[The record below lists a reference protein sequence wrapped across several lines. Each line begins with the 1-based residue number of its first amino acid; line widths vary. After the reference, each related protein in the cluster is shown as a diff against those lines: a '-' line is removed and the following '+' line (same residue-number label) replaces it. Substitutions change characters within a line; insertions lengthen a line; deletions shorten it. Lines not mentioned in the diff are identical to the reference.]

1 MTTSQST
8 LDLRP
13 NERVGDVLARIR
25 REASSEAEKGR
36 WFEHLFMA
44 TVRDNAEFDVAEIW
58 PWRDWPA
65 RERLT
70 GLDGRDHGIDLVAV
84 QSDGVV
90 VAIQCKCYAED
101 SVIGKPQIDS
111 FLNESARP
119 AFGLRWIVSTCAWN
133 SAAERA
139 IDRRE
144 PRVVRIDFLDF
155 LDHAILEFQKPSALR
170 HPKPLQQQAIDAA
183 YDGLATQ
190 GNDRGKLVMA
200 CGTGKTFTALRLSE
214 RLVPDD
220 GRVLFAAPTIALVSQ
235 ARREWLTHRARPM
248 SALVVCSDSTAG
260 GRGERYE
267 FGADSLVCDV
277 VSEPAEI
284 ARRLRAQENGASGVK
299 AVFCTYHSLR
309 RVCEAQ
315 ALHRA
320 PPFDFAIA
328 DEAHRTTGIVRDHIA
343 GQGPNGERVDF
354 QAFHDDARLR
364 AAKRLYMT
372 ATQRIY
378 SERSVRATQRAA
390 EKRGLA
396 YDVVDMADVHVY
408 GPLLHH
414 VKFSEAVAAGELS
427 DYRVIVLGIREGQLT
442 PGIRAALRGS
452 NVPKRASD
460 TDLCRLLGTMLA
472 LNGAME
478 GGERPGSLP
487 RSIAFAS
494 TIQRSKWFA
503 DTINRNVALKG
514 RVTRVLAG
522 RGKRADLESRH
533 LDGKSTALQRNSER
547 RWLNDA
553 PNRNQARMICNVK
566 VFSEGVDV
574 PALDAVAFLDP
585 KQSQIDIVQA
595 VGRVMRKASGKRFG
609 YIVVPVFVPDGE
621 GDIATL
627 LEQRGDDYRHI
638 GSVLRALQSHDE
650 RLAETPAQFVDILI
664 DDGRSGGTEKAETGS
679 TAKREPPGEVREP
692 TGYVPPAIDDIFT
705 FQAVEPGIFAKLVAS
720 SGLGRPGQVTADD
733 IVRSVRLAAKRIEED
748 AALLDSLRQAL
759 DLAGVKDREVST
771 TAALLLC
778 NACLLHRRLQKE
790 SSALDGLPDL
800 TAIGRSETPA
810 ESLAEAWDEI
820 LGKDYAPVF
829 RPALALIENSPSFE
843 SLKAPA
849 QILAECAVNVS
860 DTVAELGYDH
870 AGPLY
875 HKILGSAESDGAFYT
890 NNISALM
897 LAGLAL
903 DPDLVDWGDWQQAT
917 SLRILDPACGTG
929 TLLMAALKTIKDRM
943 AAAKPM
949 TPAQLRAAHKALVE
963 RSIRG
968 LDINYQ
974 ATQLAASNL
983 TLGAPTVDYEAM
995 HIHTMRHGPQPD
1007 GSVALGSL
1015 ELLPEAVGEGE
1026 QLDLVGHVKQAAVS
1040 TRGVAVAN
1048 VPDIRNVDV
1057 LLMNPP
1063 FTNNEKH
1070 GRKFTAEAKKLIQQ
1084 RKLDIKGQIS
1094 EASPEGSA
1102 LIDSNSVSTFFT
1114 PLADALLCRDTGVL
1128 AKILPTTACTSTSG
1142 IDERKF
1148 LAERFHIDLVVTS
1161 HDPKCPNFSFG
1172 TSIHESLLICR
1183 RLQPNERRQPTT
1195 FVALRQMPRTAG
1207 EVADWLATFDA
1218 GKLHPLHRNCDW
1230 SPTLITEGDWTPCQ
1244 YWDGRLAALARNVD
1258 ALEAM
1263 TPLGNL
1269 ALVEPGSRRLRD
1281 AFQNP
1286 LGKPM
1291 SGAKYPVVWT
1301 HQTNERRAMRSFSD
1315 YNTEPKPAKHE
1326 YATEVLW
1333 PKASRLL
1340 VACKINPQA
1349 IAVTAIHLPS
1359 AALGQPFVPVTPLP
1373 QVEAPAETLAA
1384 WAAYLNSTPA
1394 VLSFLNRRQK
1404 KLTYSDYSLDQ
1415 LRSMPV
1421 PDPAKCDLAPLAT
1434 AFRELGDAELLP
1446 WPRMNECPVRAHLDA
1461 AAGECLGLRPETI
1474 ADWRERIVREPTVSN
1489 RPADPFE
1496 EPEDFLSFLMSGPSL
1511 EGLDLERDRSPP
1523 REIKLPLNVKVP
1535 PDAEL

>member
-1 MTTSQST
+1 MR
-8 LDLRP
+8 LD
-13 NERVGDVLARIR
+13 ERVGDALARIR
-25 REASSEAEKGR
+25 RDASSEAEKGR

-44 TVRDNAEFDVAEIW
+44 TVRDNAEFDVAGIW
-58 PWRDWPA
+58 PWREWPD

-84 QSDGVV
+84 QADGTR
-90 VAIQCKCYAED
+90 VAVQCKCYAENA
-101 SVIGKPQIDS
+101 VVAKPHLDS
-111 FLNESARP
+111 FLSESARP

-139 IDRRE
+139 IAGRE
-144 PRVVRIDFLDF
+144 PRVARIDFLDF
-155 LDHAILEFQKPSALR
+155 QGHTIRAFQRPAKQR
-170 HPKPLQQQAIDAA
+170 QPKPLQQRAIDAA
-183 YDGLATQ
+183 CDGLVAQ

-200 CGTGKTFTALRLSE
+200 CGTGKTFTALRLAE
-214 RLVPDD
+214 RIVPDD
-220 GRVLFAAPTIALVSQ
+220 GRVLFAVPTIALVSQ
-235 ARREWLTHRARPM
+235 ARREWLTHRARAM
-248 SALVVCSDSTAG
+248 SALVVCSDATAG
-260 GRGERYE
+260 GKGERHE
-267 FGADSLVCDV
+267 IGADALVCDV
-277 VSEPAEI
+277 HSDPAEI
-284 ARRLRAQENGASGVK
+284 ARRLRERSGGVK
-299 AVFCTYHSLR
+299 AIFCTYHSLR

-315 ALHRA
+315 ALHDA
-320 PPFDFAIA
+320 PRFDLAIA
-328 DEAHRTTGIVRDHIA
+328 DEAHRTTGVVRDDVV
-343 GQGPNGERVDF
+343 GKVDF
-354 QAFHDDARLR
+354 QAFHDGARLR
-364 AAKRLYMT
+364 ADKRLYMT

-378 SERSVRATQRAA
+378 SERSVQATRRAA
-390 EKRGLA
+390 ERKGLA
-396 YDVVDMADVHVY
+396 YDIVDMADVDVY

-414 VKFSEAVAAGELS
+414 VKFSEAVAAGELA
-427 DYRVIVLGIREGQLT
+427 DYRVIVLGIRESSLT
-442 PGIRAALRGS
+442 PGIRAALAGR
-452 NVPKRASD
+452 NVPSKASD

-472 LNGAME
+472 LNGAVE
-478 GGERPGSLP
+478 GPGRPGSLP

-494 TIQRSKWFA
+494 TIARSKWFTA
-503 DTINRNVALKG
+503 TINDNRALKQ
-514 RVTRVLAG
+514 RITRTLAG

-533 LDGKSTALQRNSER
+533 LDGNSTALRRNHER

-595 VGRVMRKASGKRFG
+595 VGRVMRKAPGKRLG

-621 GDIATL
+621 GDVATL
-627 LEQRGDDYRHI
+627 LEQRGDDYRHV
-638 GSVLRALQSHDE
+638 GAVLRALQSHDE
-650 RLAETPAQFVDILI
+650 RLAESPARFVDVLI
-664 DDGRSGGTEKAETGS
+664 ESGDANNGDRAPDRKAE
-679 TAKREPPGEVREP
+679 EVRDRDD
-692 TGYVPPAIDDIFT
+692 PPPIEDLFT

-733 IVRSVRLAAKRIEED
+733 IVRSVRLAARRIEED

-790 SSALDGLPDL
+790 SSALEGLPDL
-800 TAIGRSETPA
+800 TAIGRSQTPA
-810 ESLAEAWDEI
+810 EALAEAWDEI

-849 QILAECAVNVS
+849 RILAECAVNVS

-903 DPDLVDWGDWQQAT
+903 SPDLVDWGDWKQAT

-929 TLLMAALKTIKDRM
+929 TLLMAALKTIKERM

-949 TPAQLRAAHKALVE
+949 TPAQVRAAHKALVE
-963 RSIRG
+963 HSIRG

-1015 ELLPEAVGEGE
+1015 ELLPEAVGGGR
-1026 QLDLVGHVKQAAVS
+1026 QLDLLGHVKQAAVS
-1040 TRGVAVAN
+1040 TRGVAVAI

-1070 GRKFTAEAKKLIQQ
+1070 GRKFSAQAKRLIQR

-1094 EASPEGSA
+1094 EANPEGSA
-1102 LIDSNSVSTFFT
+1102 LIDSNSVRTFFT
-1114 PLADALLCRDTGVL
+1114 PLVDALLRKDAGVL
-1128 AKILPTTACTSTSG
+1128 GTILPTTACTSTSG
-1142 IDERKF
+1142 VNERRF
-1148 LAERFHIDLVVTS
+1148 LAGRFHIDLVVTS

-1172 TSIHESLLICR
+1172 TSIHESLLVCR
-1183 RLQPNERRQPTT
+1183 RRTGNERRQPTT
-1195 FVALRQMPRTAG
+1195 FVALRQMPRSAD
-1207 EVADWLATFDA
+1207 EVADWLAAFDD
-1218 GKLHPLHRNCDW
+1218 GKLHPVHRQCDW
-1230 SPTLITEGDWTPCQ
+1230 PSALVAEGDWTPCQ

-1258 ALEAM
+1258 ALETM
-1263 TPLGNL
+1263 TPLGSV
-1269 ALVEPGSRRLRD
+1269 ALVEPGGRRLRD
-1281 AFQNP
+1281 AFENP
-1286 LGKPM
+1286 LDQSM
-1291 SGAKYPVVWT
+1291 RHASYPVVWT
-1301 HQTNERRAMRSFSD
+1301 HETNERRTMRSFSD
-1315 YNTEPKPAKHE
+1315 YNTEPKPAKRD
-1326 YATEVLW
+1326 YATDVLW

-1340 VACKINPQA
+1340 VACKIRA
-1349 IAVTAIHLPS
+1349 SRIRVAAIHTPVPV
-1359 AALGQPFVPVTPLP
+1359 LGQPFIPVTPLP
-1373 QVEAPAETLAA
+1373 SVEHPAETLAA

-1404 KLTYSDYSLDQ
+1404 ALDYSDYSLDQ

-1421 PDPAKCDLAPLAT
+1421 PNPAKCDLAPLAT
-1434 AFRELGDAELLP
+1434 AFRELGDADLLP
-1446 WPRMNECPVRAHLDA
+1446 WPRMNECSARARLDA
-1461 AAGECLGLRPETI
+1461 AAGECLGLRPETV

-1496 EPEDFLSFLMSGPSL
+1496 EPRDFASFLASGPSL
-1511 EGLDLERDRSPP
+1511 EGLALERDRSPP
-1523 REIKLPLNVKVP
+1523 RDIELPLNVKVSS
-1535 PDAEL
+1535 DADP

>member
-1 MTTSQST
+1 MTTSQT
-8 LDLRP
+8 ALDLRP
-13 NERVGDVLARIR
+13 SERVGDVLARIR
-25 REASSEAEKGR
+25 RDASSEAEKGR

-44 TVRDNAEFDVAEIW
+44 AVRDNPEFDVARIW
-58 PWRDWPA
+58 PWREWPD
-65 RERLT
+65 REELT

-84 QSDGVV
+84 QTDGTR

-101 SVIGKPQIDS
+101 AVIGKAHIDS

-133 SAAERA
+133 AAAERSV
-139 IDRRE
+139 DGRE
-144 PRVVRIDFLDF
+144 PRVARIDFLDF
-155 LDHAILEFQKPSALR
+155 LDHAILEFQKPAELR
-170 HPKPLQQQAIDAA
+170 HPKPLQQKAIDAA
-183 YDGLATQ
+183 FDGLVTQ
-190 GNDRGKLVMA
+190 GNQRGKLVMA
-200 CGTGKTFTALRLSE
+200 CGTGKTFTALRLVE
-214 RLVPDD
+214 RIVPDD

-235 ARREWLTHRARPM
+235 ARREWLTHRAREM

-260 GRGERYE
+260 GKGERHE
-267 FGADSLVCDV
+267 FGADALVCDV
-277 VSEPAEI
+277 VSEPLEI
-284 ARRLRAQENGASGVK
+284 ARRLRRPGGGVK
-299 AVFCTYHSLR
+299 AVFCTYHSLG

-315 ALHRA
+315 RLHDA
-320 PPFDFAIA
+320 PRFDLAIA
-328 DEAHRTTGIVRDHIA
+328 DEAHRTTGVVRDDVA
-343 GQGPNGERVDF
+343 GKDGVDF
-354 QAFHDDARLR
+354 QAFHDGKRL
-364 AAKRLYMT
+364 AAHKRLYMT

-378 SERSVRATQRAA
+378 SEQSVWATRRAA
-390 EKRGLA
+390 QKKGLA
-396 YDVVDMADVHVY
+396 YDIVDMADVDVY

-414 VKFSEAVAAGELS
+414 VKFSEAVAAGELA
-427 DYRVIVLGIREGQLT
+427 DYRVIVLGIRESSLT
-442 PGIRAALRGS
+442 PGIRAALAER
-452 NVPKRASD
+452 NAPRKASD

-478 GGERPGSLP
+478 GPNRPASLP

-494 TIQRSKWFA
+494 TIARSKWFTE
-503 DTINRNVALKG
+503 TINENRALKQ
-514 RVTRVLAG
+514 RITRALAG

-533 LDGKSTALQRNSER
+533 LDGNSTALRRNQER

-595 VGRVMRKASGKRFG
+595 VGRVMRKAPGKRLG

-621 GDIATL
+621 GDVATL
-627 LEQRGDDYRHI
+627 LEQRGDDYRHV
-638 GSVLRALQSHDE
+638 GAVLRALQSHDE
-650 RLAETPAQFVDILI
+650 RLAESPARFVDVLI
-664 DDGRSGGTEKAETGS
+664 DSGNGGGDRPDRAPPQRKAN
-679 TAKREPPGEVREP
+679 EVRDRDD
-692 TGYVPPAIDDIFT
+692 PPVIEDLFT
-705 FQAVEPGIFAKLVAS
+705 FHAVEPGIFAKLVAS
-720 SGLGRPGQVTADD
+720 SGLGKPGQVTADD

-790 SSALDGLPDL
+790 SSALEGLPDL
-800 TAIGRSETPA
+800 TAIGRSQTPA
-810 ESLAEAWDEI
+810 ESLAEAWDAI

-843 SLKAPA
+843 SLEAPA

-903 DPDLVDWGDWQQAT
+903 PPDLVDWADWQQAT
-917 SLRILDPACGTG
+917 GLRILDPACGTG

-949 TPAQLRAAHKALVE
+949 TPEQLRAAHKALVE

-1015 ELLPEAVGEGE
+1015 ELLPEAVGEGR

-1040 TRGVAVAN
+1040 TQGVAVAK

-1070 GRKFTAEAKKLIQQ
+1070 GRKFTAEAKRLIQR
-1084 RKLDIKGQIS
+1084 RKLDIKSQIS
-1094 EASPEGSA
+1094 EANREGSA
-1102 LIDSNSVSTFFT
+1102 LIDSNSVRTFFT
-1114 PLADALLCRDTGVL
+1114 PLVDALLHKDAGVL
-1128 AKILPTTACTSTSG
+1128 GTILPTTACTSTSG
-1142 IDERKF
+1142 INERKF

-1195 FVALRQMPRTAG
+1195 FVALRQMPRTAN

-1230 SPTLITEGDWTPCQ
+1230 SPTLVAEGDWTPCQ

-1258 ALEAM
+1258 ALDAM
-1263 TPLGNL
+1263 TPLGSL
-1269 ALVEPGSRRLRD
+1269 ALVEPGGRRLRD

-1286 LGKPM
+1286 LGKSM
-1291 SGAKYPVVWT
+1291 SHAKHPVVWT
-1301 HQTNERRAMRSFSD
+1301 HETDERRAMRSFSD
-1315 YNTEPKPAKHE
+1315 YNTEPKPAKRD
-1326 YATEVLW
+1326 YATDVLW

-1340 VACKINPQA
+1340 VACKIRA
-1349 IAVTAIHLPS
+1349 SRIRVAAIHTPVPV
-1359 AALGQPFVPVTPLP
+1359 LGQPFIPVTPLP
-1373 QVEAPAETLAA
+1373 CVEHPAETLAA

-1404 KLTYSDYSLDQ
+1404 ALDYSDYSLDQ
-1415 LRSMPV
+1415 LRSIPV

-1434 AFRELGDAELLP
+1434 AFHELGDAELLP
-1446 WPRMNECPVRAHLDA
+1446 WPRMNECPARARLDVVV
-1461 AAGECLGLRPETI
+1461 GECLGLRPETV

-1489 RPADPFE
+1489 RPANPFE
-1496 EPEDFLSFLMSGPSL
+1496 YPRDFISYLMSGPSL

-1523 REIKLPLNVKVP
+1523 RDIELPLNVKEP
-1535 PDAEL
+1535 PDTEL

>member
-1 MTTSQST
+1 MTLRQAT
-8 LDLRP
+8 LDVRP
-13 NERVGDVLARIR
+13 SERVGDVLARIR

-36 WFEHLFMA
+36 WFEHLFMG
-44 TVRDNAEFDVAEIW
+44 TVRDNPEFDVADIW

-84 QSDGVV
+84 LGDGVV
-90 VAIQCKCYAED
+90 VAVQCKCYAED
-101 SVIGKPQIDS
+101 AVIGKPQIDS

-133 SAAERA
+133 AAAERA
-139 IDRRE
+139 TAGRE
-144 PRVVRIDFLDF
+144 PRVARIDFLDF
-155 LDHAILEFQKPSALR
+155 LGHAIREFQKPTALR
-170 HPKPLQQQAIDAA
+170 HPKPLQRQAIDAA
-183 YDGLATQ
+183 YDGLAAQ

-214 RLVPDD
+214 RIVPDD

-267 FGADSLVCDV
+267 IGADDLVCDV
-277 VSEPAEI
+277 VSEPSAI
-284 ARRLRAQENGASGVK
+284 ASRLQAPAGGVK

-315 ALHRA
+315 TLHGA
-320 PPFDFAIA
+320 PAFDLAIA
-328 DEAHRTTGIVRDHIA
+328 DEAHRTTGIVRGDFV
-343 GQGPNGERVDF
+343 GRGRNGDGVDF

-378 SERSVRATQRAA
+378 SETSVRATRRAA

-396 YDVVDMADVHVY
+396 CDVVDMSDVHVY

-427 DYRVIVLGIREGQLT
+427 DYRVVVLGIREGQLT

-472 LNGAME
+472 LNGAVE
-478 GGERPGSLP
+478 GGERPGSLA

-494 TIQRSKWFA
+494 TIQRSKWFT

-533 LDGKSTALQRNSER
+533 LDGGSTALKRNSER

-553 PNRNQARMICNVK
+553 PSRDQARMICNVK

-595 VGRVMRKASGKRFG
+595 VGRVMRKAPGKRFG
-609 YIVVPVFVPDGE
+609 YIVVPVFVPEGE
-621 GDIATL
+621 GDIAEL
-627 LEQRGDDYRHI
+627 LERRGDDYRHV
-638 GSVLRALQSHDE
+638 GAVLRALQSHDE
-650 RLAETPAQFVDILI
+650 RLAESPASFVHVLI
-664 DDGRSGGTEKAETGS
+664 DEGRSGEAERAEGS
-679 TAKREPPGEVREP
+679 ARPARERPGEVREAAEP
-692 TGYVPPAIDDIFT
+692 APAIDDLFT

-720 SGLGRPGQVTADD
+720 SGLGKPGQVTADD
-733 IVRSVRLAAKRIEED
+733 IVRSVRLAARRIEED

-790 SSALDGLPDL
+790 SSALEGLPDL
-800 TAIGRSETPA
+800 TAIGRSQTPA
-810 ESLAEAWDEI
+810 EALAEAWDEI

-903 DPDLVDWGDWQQAT
+903 SPDLVDWGDWKQAT

-929 TLLMAALKTIKDRM
+929 TLLMAALKTIKERM

-949 TPAQLRAAHKALVE
+949 TPAQVRAAHKALVE
-963 RSIRG
+963 QSIRG

-1015 ELLPEAVGEGE
+1015 ELLPEAVGGGR
-1026 QLDLVGHVKQAAVS
+1026 QLDLMGHVKQAAIS
-1040 TRGVAVAN
+1040 TQNSPAAK
-1048 VPDIRNVDV
+1048 VPDIRDVDL

-1063 FTNNEKH
+1063 FTNKGKRNTKYSDDAT
-1070 GRKFTAEAKKLIQQ
+1070 RRVRQREAT
-1084 RKLDIKGQIS
+1084 IK
-1094 EASPEGSA
+1094 ASVQEGDPGA
-1102 LIDSNSVSTFFT
+1102 AAVIESNSISTYFT
-1114 PLADALLCRDTGVL
+1114 PLAEALVGKQRGTL
-1128 AKILPTTACTSTSG
+1128 AKIVPTTAFASTSG
-1142 IDERKF
+1142 REERRF
-1148 LAERFHIDLVVTS
+1148 LASRFHIDMVVTS
-1161 HDPKCPNFSFG
+1161 HDPKRPNFSEN
-1172 TSIHESLLICR
+1172 TDIHESLLICR
-1183 RLQPNERRQPTT
+1183 RREWMSRPTT
-1195 FVALRQMPRTAG
+1195 AFIALNRMPRSPE
-1207 EVADWLATFDA
+1207 EVAEWVQAAIQRLP
-1218 GKLHPLHRNCDW
+1218 HPCHQIHEWPPERINTGDW
-1230 SPTLITEGDWTPCQ
+1230 SPAL
-1244 YWDGRLAALARNVD
+1244 YYDGFLAAHND
-1258 ALEAM
+1258 ELETMDEISPASDLIV
-1263 TPLGNL
+1263 TP
-1269 ALVEPGSRRLRD
+1269 VIDPGIVRGAVR
-1281 AFQNP
+1281 NP
-1286 LGKPM
+1286 LKTPPSEDANGH
-1291 SGAKYPVVWT
+1291 PVVWR
-1301 HQTNERRAMRSFSD
+1301 HQADRRRTMRGEVEFHVA
-1315 YNTEPKPAKHE
+1315 PKPDRRSYVE
-1326 YATEVLW
+1326 SRIL
-1333 PKASRLL
+1333 PKTSCLL
-1340 VACKINPQA
+1340 V
-1349 IAVTAIHLPS
+1349 
-1359 AALGQPFVPVTPLP
+1359 
-1373 QVEAPAETLAA
+1373 TLAA
-1384 WAAYLNSTPA
+1384 STTTIRTTAQILPEPCFGSAWTAFRPNDRIARPDEAMQAWCAYLNSTLG
-1394 VLSFLNRRQK
+1394 VLSYLHRRAR
-1404 KLTYSDYSLDQ
+1404 KLTYGRYMPAQ
-1415 LRSMPV
+1415 LHTIPL
-1421 PDPAKCDLAPLAT
+1421 PDPAKCDLAPLAD
-1434 AFRELGDAELLP
+1434 AFRELQNAELLP
-1446 WPRMNECPVRAHLDA
+1446 WPKMNECPVRAKLDSALTACLDIDIDSIAWTRRLIA
-1461 AAGECLGLRPETI
+1461 A
-1474 ADWRERIVREPTVSN
+1474 EPTVSN
-1489 RPADPFE
+1489 RSAYTGRNE
-1496 EPEDFLSFLMSGPSL
+1496 RAVIDFFFCDLDQGVSL
-1511 EGLDLERDRSPP
+1511 ARDRFSPRELERLADFEP
-1523 REIKLPLNVKVP
+1523 
-1535 PDAEL
+1535 

>member
-1 MTTSQST
+1 MTTTQPS

-13 NERVGDVLARIR
+13 SERVGDVLVRIR

-44 TVRDNAEFDVAEIW
+44 TVRDNPEFDVADIW
-58 PWRDWPA
+58 PWRDWPE

-84 QSDGVV
+84 LGDGAV

-101 SVIGKPQIDS
+101 AVIGKPQIDS

-133 SAAERA
+133 AAAERA
-139 IDRRE
+139 TAGRE
-144 PRVVRIDFLDF
+144 PRVARIDFLDF
-155 LDHAILEFQKPSALR
+155 LGHAIREFQKPTALR
-170 HPKPLQQQAIDAA
+170 HPKPLQRQAIDAA
-183 YDGLATQ
+183 YDGLAAQ

-214 RLVPDD
+214 RIVPDD

-267 FGADSLVCDV
+267 IGADDLVCDV
-277 VSEPAEI
+277 VSEPSAI
-284 ARRLRAQENGASGVK
+284 AGRLRASAGGVK

-315 ALHRA
+315 SLHGA
-320 PPFDFAIA
+320 SAFDLAIA
-328 DEAHRTTGIVRDHIA
+328 DEAHRTTGIVRDDVA
-343 GQGPNGERVDF
+343 GRGRNGDGVDF

-378 SERSVRATQRAA
+378 SETSVRATRRAA

-396 YDVVDMADVHVY
+396 CDVVDMSDVHVY

-472 LNGAME
+472 LNGAVE
-478 GGERPGSLP
+478 GGERPGSLA

-494 TIQRSKWFA
+494 TIQRSKWFT

-533 LDGKSTALQRNSER
+533 LDGGSTALKRNSER

-553 PNRNQARMICNVK
+553 PSRDQARMICNVK

-595 VGRVMRKASGKRFG
+595 VGRVMRKAPGKRFG
-609 YIVVPVFVPDGE
+609 YIVVPVFVPEGE
-621 GDIATL
+621 GDIAEL
-627 LEQRGDDYRHI
+627 LERRGDDYRHV
-638 GSVLRALQSHDE
+638 GAVLRALQSHDE
-650 RLAETPAQFVDILI
+650 RLAESPASFVHVLI
-664 DDGRSGGTEKAETGS
+664 DEGKSGEVERGEGARP
-679 TAKREPPGEVREP
+679 ARERPGEVREAAEP
-692 TGYVPPAIDDIFT
+692 APAIDDLFT

-720 SGLGRPGQVTADD
+720 SGLGKPGQVTADD

-748 AALLDSLRQAL
+748 ATLLDSLRQAL

-790 SSALDGLPDL
+790 SSALEGLPDL
-800 TAIGRSETPA
+800 TAIGRSQTPA
-810 ESLAEAWDEI
+810 EALAEAWDEI

-903 DPDLVDWGDWQQAT
+903 SPDLVDWGDWKQAT
-917 SLRILDPACGTG
+917 GLRILDPACGTG
-929 TLLMAALKTIKDRM
+929 TLLMAALKTIKERM
-943 AAAKPM
+943 AAARPM
-949 TPAQLRAAHKALVE
+949 TPAQVRAAHKALVDH
-963 RSIRG
+963 SIRG

-1040 TRGVAVAN
+1040 TQNSPAAK
-1048 VPDIRNVDV
+1048 VPDIRDVDL

-1063 FTNNEKH
+1063 FTNKGKRNTKYSDDATK
-1070 GRKFTAEAKKLIQQ
+1070 RVRQREAT
-1084 RKLDIKGQIS
+1084 IK
-1094 EASPEGSA
+1094 ASVQEGDPGA
-1102 LIDSNSVSTFFT
+1102 AAVIESNSISTYFT
-1114 PLADALLCRDTGVL
+1114 PLAEALVGKQRGTL
-1128 AKILPTTACTSTSG
+1128 AKIVPTTAFASTSG
-1142 IDERKF
+1142 REERRF
-1148 LAERFHIDLVVTS
+1148 LASRFHIDMVVTS
-1161 HDPKCPNFSFG
+1161 HDPKRPNFSEN
-1172 TSIHESLLICR
+1172 TDIHESLLICR
-1183 RLQPNERRQPTT
+1183 RREWMSRPTT
-1195 FVALRQMPRTAG
+1195 AFIALNRMPRSPE
-1207 EVADWLATFDA
+1207 EVAQWVNAAIQRVPHPCHQIHIWPPERINA
-1218 GKLHPLHRNCDW
+1218 GDW
-1230 SPTLITEGDWTPCQ
+1230 SPAL
-1244 YWDGRLAALARNVD
+1244 YYDGFLAAHNDHHETMDELSPASDLIV
-1258 ALEAM
+1258 
-1263 TPLGNL
+1263 TP
-1269 ALVEPGSRRLRD
+1269 VIDPGPVSG
-1281 AFQNP
+1281 AVHNP
-1286 LGKPM
+1286 LKTPPSEDGN
-1291 SGAKYPVVWT
+1291 GYPVVWR
-1301 HQTNERRAMRSFSD
+1301 HQADRRRTMRGEVEFHVA
-1315 YNTEPKPAKHE
+1315 PKSGRRGYVE
-1326 YATEVLW
+1326 SRIL
-1333 PKASRLL
+1333 PKASCLL
-1340 VACKINPQA
+1340 V
-1349 IAVTAIHLPS
+1349 
-1359 AALGQPFVPVTPLP
+1359 
-1373 QVEAPAETLAA
+1373 TLATSTSTIRTTAQILPEPCFGSA
-1384 WAAYLNSTPA
+1384 WTAFRPNDRIARPDEAMQAWCAYLNSTLG
-1394 VLSFLNRRQK
+1394 VLSYLHRRAR
-1404 KLTYSDYSLDQ
+1404 KLTYGRYRPAQ
-1415 LRSMPV
+1415 LHTIPL
-1421 PDPAKCDLAPLAT
+1421 PDPAKCDLAPLAD
-1434 AFRELGDAELLP
+1434 AFRELQDAELLP
-1446 WPRMNECPVRAHLDA
+1446 WPKMNECPVRAKLDA
-1461 AAGECLGLRPETI
+1461 ALTACLDIDIDSI
-1474 ADWRERIVREPTVSN
+1474 AWTRRLIAAEPTVSN
-1489 RPADPFE
+1489 RSAYTGRNE
-1496 EPEDFLSFLMSGPSL
+1496 SAVIDFFFCDLDQGVSL
-1511 EGLDLERDRSPP
+1511 ARDRFSPRELERLMDFEP
-1523 REIKLPLNVKVP
+1523 
-1535 PDAEL
+1535 

>member
-1 MTTSQST
+1 MTTTQPS

-13 NERVGDVLARIR
+13 SERVGDVLARIR

-44 TVRDNAEFDVAEIW
+44 TVRDNPEFDVADIW
-58 PWRDWPA
+58 PWRDWPE
-65 RERLT
+65 RKRLT

-84 QSDGVV
+84 LGDGAV

-101 SVIGKPQIDS
+101 AVIGKPQIDS

-133 SAAERA
+133 AAAERA
-139 IDRRE
+139 TAGRE
-144 PRVVRIDFLDF
+144 PRVARIDFLDF
-155 LDHAILEFQKPSALR
+155 LDHAIREFQKPTALR
-170 HPKPLQQQAIDAA
+170 QPKPLQRQAIDAA
-183 YDGLATQ
+183 YDGLAAQ

-214 RLVPDD
+214 RIVQDD

-267 FGADSLVCDV
+267 IGADDLVCDV
-277 VSEPAEI
+277 ISEPSAI
-284 ARRLRAQENGASGVK
+284 ASRLQGPAGGVK

-309 RVCEAQ
+309 WVCEAQ
-315 ALHRA
+315 ARHGA
-320 PPFDFAIA
+320 PAFDLAIA
-328 DEAHRTTGIVRDHIA
+328 DEAHRTTGVVRGDVA
-343 GQGPNGERVDF
+343 GHGRNGDGVDF

-378 SERSVRATQRAA
+378 SETSVRATRRAA

-396 YDVVDMADVHVY
+396 CDVVDMSDVHVY

-452 NVPKRASD
+452 NAPKRASD

-472 LNGAME
+472 LNGAVE
-478 GGERPGSLP
+478 GGERPGSLA

-494 TIQRSKWFA
+494 TVQRSKWFT

-533 LDGKSTALQRNSER
+533 LDGGSTALKRNSER

-553 PNRNQARMICNVK
+553 PSRDQARMICNVK

-595 VGRVMRKASGKRFG
+595 VGRVMRKAPGKRFG
-609 YIVVPVFVPDGE
+609 YIVVPVFVPEGE
-621 GDIATL
+621 GDIAEL
-627 LEQRGDDYRHI
+627 LEQRGDDYRHV
-638 GSVLRALQSHDE
+638 GAVLRALQSHDE
-650 RLAETPAQFVDILI
+650 RLAESPASFVHVLI
-664 DDGRSGGTEKAETGS
+664 DEGRSGEAERAEGS
-679 TAKREPPGEVREP
+679 ARPARERPGEVREAAEP
-692 TGYVPPAIDDIFT
+692 APAIDDLFT

-733 IVRSVRLAAKRIEED
+733 IVRSVRLAARRIEED

-790 SSALDGLPDL
+790 SSALEGLPDL
-800 TAIGRSETPA
+800 TAIGRSQTPA
-810 ESLAEAWDEI
+810 EALAEAWDEI

-829 RPALALIENSPSFE
+829 RPALALIENSPFFE

-903 DPDLVDWGDWQQAT
+903 SPDLVDWGDWQQAT
-917 SLRILDPACGTG
+917 ALRILDPACGTG
-929 TLLMAALKTIKDRM
+929 TLLMAALKTIKERM

-949 TPAQLRAAHKALVE
+949 TPAQIRAAHKALVE
-963 RSIRG
+963 HSIRG

-1015 ELLPEAVGEGE
+1015 ELLPEAVGGGR

-1040 TRGVAVAN
+1040 TQNSPAAK
-1048 VPDIRNVDV
+1048 VPDIRNVDLV
-1057 LLMNPP
+1057 LMNPP
-1063 FTNNEKH
+1063 FTNKGKRNTKYSDDATK
-1070 GRKFTAEAKKLIQQ
+1070 RVRQREAT
-1084 RKLDIKGQIS
+1084 IK
-1094 EASPEGSA
+1094 ASVQEGDPGA
-1102 LIDSNSVSTFFT
+1102 AAVIESNSISTYFT
-1114 PLADALLCRDTGVL
+1114 PLAEALVGKQRGTL
-1128 AKILPTTACTSTSG
+1128 AKIVPTTAFASTSG
-1142 IDERKF
+1142 REERRF
-1148 LAERFHIDLVVTS
+1148 LASRFHIDMVVTS
-1161 HDPKCPNFSFG
+1161 HDPKRPNFSEN
-1172 TSIHESLLICR
+1172 TDIHESLLICR
-1183 RLQPNERRQPTT
+1183 RREWMSRPTT
-1195 FVALRQMPRTAG
+1195 AFIALNRMPRSPE
-1207 EVADWLATFDA
+1207 EVAQWVNAAIQRLP
-1218 GKLHPLHRNCDW
+1218 HPCHQIHEWPPERINTGDW
-1230 SPTLITEGDWTPCQ
+1230 SPAL
-1244 YWDGRLAALARNVD
+1244 YYDGFLAAHND
-1258 ALEAM
+1258 ELETMDEVSPASDLIV
-1263 TPLGNL
+1263 TP
-1269 ALVEPGSRRLRD
+1269 VIDPGPVSG
-1281 AFQNP
+1281 AVHNP
-1286 LGKPM
+1286 LKTPPAEDGN
-1291 SGAKYPVVWT
+1291 GYPVVWR
-1301 HQTNERRAMRSFSD
+1301 HQADRRRTMRGEVEFHVASKPDRRS
-1315 YNTEPKPAKHE
+1315 YVESRILPK
-1326 YATEVLW
+1326 T
-1333 PKASRLL
+1333 SCLL
-1340 VACKINPQA
+1340 V
-1349 IAVTAIHLPS
+1349 
-1359 AALGQPFVPVTPLP
+1359 
-1373 QVEAPAETLAA
+1373 TLAA
-1384 WAAYLNSTPA
+1384 STSTIRTTAQILPEPCFGSAWTAFRPNDRIARPDEAMQAWCAYLNSTLG
-1394 VLSFLNRRQK
+1394 VLSYLHRRAR
-1404 KLTYSDYSLDQ
+1404 KLTYGRYRPAQ
-1415 LRSMPV
+1415 LHTIPL
-1421 PDPAKCDLAPLAT
+1421 PDPAKCDLAPLAD
-1434 AFRELGDAELLP
+1434 AFRELQDAELLP
-1446 WPRMNECPVRAHLDA
+1446 WPKMNECPVRAKLDA
-1461 AAGECLGLRPETI
+1461 AATACLDIDIDSI
-1474 ADWRERIVREPTVSN
+1474 AWTRRLIAAEPTVSN
-1489 RPADPFE
+1489 RSAYTGRNE
-1496 EPEDFLSFLMSGPSL
+1496 SAVIDFFFCDLDQGVSL
-1511 EGLDLERDRSPP
+1511 ARDRFSP
-1523 REIKLPLNVKVP
+1523 RELGRLTDFEP
-1535 PDAEL
+1535 

>member
-1 MTTSQST
+1 MTTTQPS

-13 NERVGDVLARIR
+13 SERVGDVLSRIR

-44 TVRDNAEFDVAEIW
+44 TVRDNPEFDVADIW
-58 PWRDWPA
+58 PWRDWPE

-84 QSDGVV
+84 LGDGAV
-90 VAIQCKCYAED
+90 VAVQCKCYAED
-101 SVIGKPQIDS
+101 AVIGKPHIDS

-133 SAAERA
+133 AAAERA
-139 IDRRE
+139 TAGRE
-144 PRVVRIDFLDF
+144 PRVARIDFLDF
-155 LDHAILEFQKPSALR
+155 LDHAIREFQKPTALR
-170 HPKPLQQQAIDAA
+170 HPKPLQRQAIDAA
-183 YDGLATQ
+183 YDGLAAQ

-214 RLVPDD
+214 RIVPDD

-267 FGADSLVCDV
+267 IGADDLVCDV
-277 VSEPAEI
+277 VSEPSAI
-284 ARRLRAQENGASGVK
+284 ARRLRAPAGGVK

-315 ALHRA
+315 TLHGA
-320 PPFDFAIA
+320 PAFDLAIA
-328 DEAHRTTGIVRDHIA
+328 DEAHRTTGIVRGDVA
-343 GQGPNGERVDF
+343 GRGRNGDGVDF

-378 SERSVRATQRAA
+378 SETSVRATRRAA
-390 EKRGLA
+390 ERRGLA
-396 YDVVDMADVHVY
+396 CDVVDMSDVHVY

-427 DYRVIVLGIREGQLT
+427 DYRVVVLGIREGQLT

-472 LNGAME
+472 LNGAVE
-478 GGERPGSLP
+478 GGERPGSLA

-494 TIQRSKWFA
+494 TIQRSKWFT

-533 LDGKSTALQRNSER
+533 LDGGSTALKRNSER

-553 PNRNQARMICNVK
+553 PSRDQARMICNVK

-595 VGRVMRKASGKRFG
+595 VGRVMRKAPGKRFG
-609 YIVVPVFVPDGE
+609 YIVVPVFVPEGE
-621 GDIATL
+621 GDIAEL
-627 LEQRGDDYRHI
+627 LEQRGDDYRHV
-638 GSVLRALQSHDE
+638 GAVLRALQSHDE
-650 RLAETPAQFVDILI
+650 RLAESPASFVHVLI
-664 DDGRSGGTEKAETGS
+664 DEGRSAGAERAEGS
-679 TAKREPPGEVREP
+679 ARPARERPGEVRETAEP
-692 TGYVPPAIDDIFT
+692 APAIDDLFT

-720 SGLGRPGQVTADD
+720 SGLGKPGQVTADD

-748 AALLDSLRQAL
+748 AVLLDSLRQAL

-790 SSALDGLPDL
+790 SSALEGLPDL
-800 TAIGRSETPA
+800 TAIGRSQTPA
-810 ESLAEAWDEI
+810 EALAEAWDEI

-903 DPDLVDWGDWQQAT
+903 SPDLVDWGDWKQAT

-929 TLLMAALKTIKDRM
+929 TLLMAALKTIKERM

-949 TPAQLRAAHKALVE
+949 TPEQVRAAHKALVE
-963 RSIRG
+963 HSIRG

-1015 ELLPEAVGEGE
+1015 ELLPEAVGRGR
-1026 QLDLVGHVKQAAVS
+1026 QLDLLGHVKQAAVS
-1040 TRGVAVAN
+1040 TRGVAVAK

-1070 GRKFTAEAKKLIQQ
+1070 GRKFTAEAKKLIQR

-1094 EASPEGSA
+1094 EANPEGSA
-1102 LIDSNSVSTFFT
+1102 LIDSNSVRTFFT
-1114 PLADALLCRDTGVL
+1114 PLVDALLRKDAGVL
-1128 AKILPTTACTSTSG
+1128 GTILPTTACTSTSG
-1142 IDERKF
+1142 VNERKF

-1172 TSIHESLLICR
+1172 TSIHESLLVCR
-1183 RLQPNERRQPTT
+1183 RRNGNERRQPTT
-1195 FVALRQMPRTAG
+1195 FVALRQMPRNAD
-1207 EVADWLATFDA
+1207 EVADWLAAFDA
-1218 GKLHPLHRNCDW
+1218 GKLHPVHRQCDW
-1230 SPTLITEGDWTPCQ
+1230 PSALVAEGDWTPCQ

-1263 TPLGNL
+1263 TPLGSL
-1269 ALVEPGSRRLRD
+1269 ALVEPGGQRLRD

-1286 LGKPM
+1286 LDQSM
-1291 SGAKYPVVWT
+1291 RHASYPVVWT
-1301 HQTNERRAMRSFSD
+1301 HETNERRTMRSFSD
-1315 YNTEPKPAKHE
+1315 YNTEPKPAKRD
-1326 YATEVLW
+1326 YATDVLW

-1340 VACKINPQA
+1340 VACKIRA
-1349 IAVTAIHLPS
+1349 SRIRVAAIHTPVPV
-1359 AALGQPFVPVTPLP
+1359 LGQPFIPVTPLP
-1373 QVEAPAETLAA
+1373 SVEHPAETLAA

-1404 KLTYSDYSLDQ
+1404 ALDYSDYSLDQ

-1421 PDPAKCDLAPLAT
+1421 PDPAKCDLAPLVA
-1434 AFRELGDAELLP
+1434 AFRELGDADLLP

-1474 ADWRERIVREPTVSN
+1474 ADWRERIFREPTVSN
-1489 RPADPFE
+1489 KPADPFE
-1496 EPEDFLSFLMSGPSL
+1496 EPQDFASFLASGPSL
-1511 EGLDLERDRSPP
+1511 EGLALERDRSPP
-1523 REIKLPLNVKVP
+1523 RDIELPLNVQVP
-1535 PDAEL
+1535 PDADP

>member
-1 MTTSQST
+1 M
-8 LDLRP
+8 RP
-13 NERVGDVLARIR
+13 DERVGDALARIR
-25 REASSEAEKGR
+25 RDATSEAEKGR

-44 TVRDNAEFDVAEIW
+44 TVRDNAEFDVAGIW
-58 PWRDWPA
+58 PWREWPD

-70 GLDGRDHGIDLVAV
+70 GLDGRDHGIDLVAE
-84 QSDGVV
+84 QADGTR
-90 VAIQCKCYAED
+90 VAVQCKCYAENA
-101 SVIGKPQIDS
+101 VVAKPHLDS
-111 FLNESARP
+111 FLSESARP

-139 IDRRE
+139 IAGRE
-144 PRVVRIDFLDF
+144 PRVARIDFLDF
-155 LDHAILEFQKPSALR
+155 QGHAIREFQRPAKQR
-170 HPKPLQQQAIDAA
+170 QPKPLQQKAIDAA
-183 YDGLATQ
+183 CDGLAAQ

-200 CGTGKTFTALRLSE
+200 CGTGKTFTALRLAE
-214 RLVPDD
+214 RIVPDD

-235 ARREWLTHRARPM
+235 ARREWLTHRAREM
-248 SALVVCSDSTAG
+248 SALVVCSDATAG
-260 GRGERYE
+260 GKGERHE
-267 FGADSLVCDV
+267 IGADALVCDV
-277 VSEPAEI
+277 ISDPAEI
-284 ARRLRAQENGASGVK
+284 ARRLRERSGGVK

-315 ALHRA
+315 ALHDA
-320 PPFDFAIA
+320 PRFDLAIA
-328 DEAHRTTGIVRDHIA
+328 DEAHRTTGIVRGDF
-343 GQGPNGERVDF
+343 GRGRNGDGVDF
-354 QAFHDDARLR
+354 QAFHDSARLR
-364 AAKRLYMT
+364 ADKRLYMT

-378 SERSVRATQRAA
+378 SERSVQATRRAA
-390 EKRGLA
+390 ERKGLA
-396 YDVVDMADVHVY
+396 YDIVDMADVDVY

-414 VKFSEAVAAGELS
+414 VKFSEAVAAGELA
-427 DYRVIVLGIREGQLT
+427 DYRVIVLGIRESSLT
-442 PGIRAALRGS
+442 PGIRAALAGRNAPS
-452 NVPKRASD
+452 KASD

-472 LNGAME
+472 LNGAVE
-478 GGERPGSLP
+478 GPDGPGSLP

-494 TIQRSKWFA
+494 TIARSKWFA
-503 DTINRNVALKG
+503 ETINDNRALKA
-514 RVTRVLAG
+514 RITRALAG

-533 LDGKSTALQRNSER
+533 LDGNSTALRRNSER

-553 PNRNQARMICNVK
+553 PSRDQARMICNVK

-595 VGRVMRKASGKRFG
+595 VGRVMRKAPGKRFG
-609 YIVVPVFVPDGE
+609 YIVVPVFVPEGE
-621 GDIATL
+621 GDVAEL
-627 LEQRGDDYRHI
+627 LERRGDDYRHV
-638 GSVLRALQSHDE
+638 GAVLRALQSHDE
-650 RLAETPAQFVDILI
+650 RLAESPASFVHVLI
-664 DDGRSGGTEKAETGS
+664 DEGRSGEAERGEEGS
-679 TAKREPPGEVREP
+679 ARPARERPGEVREAAEP
-692 TGYVPPAIDDIFT
+692 APAIDDLFT

-733 IVRSVRLAAKRIEED
+733 IVRSVRLAARRIEED

-790 SSALDGLPDL
+790 SSALEGLPDL
-800 TAIGRSETPA
+800 TAIGRSQTPA
-810 ESLAEAWDEI
+810 EALAEAWDEI

-903 DPDLVDWGDWQQAT
+903 SPDLVDWGDWKQAT

-929 TLLMAALKTIKDRM
+929 TLLMAALKTIKERM

-949 TPAQLRAAHKALVE
+949 TPEQVRAAHKALVE

-1015 ELLPEAVGEGE
+1015 ELLPEAVGGGR

-1040 TRGVAVAN
+1040 TRGVAVAK

-1070 GRKFTAEAKKLIQQ
+1070 GRKFTAEAKRLIQR

-1094 EASPEGSA
+1094 EANPEGSA
-1102 LIDSNSVSTFFT
+1102 LIDSNSVRTFFT
-1114 PLADALLCRDTGVL
+1114 PLVDALLRKDAGVL
-1128 AKILPTTACTSTSG
+1128 GTILPTTACTSTSG
-1142 IDERKF
+1142 INERKF
-1148 LAERFHIDLVVTS
+1148 LAERFDIDLVVTS

-1172 TSIHESLLICR
+1172 TSIHESLLVCR
-1183 RLQPNERRQPTT
+1183 RPNGNERRQPTT
-1195 FVALRQMPRTAG
+1195 FVALRQMPRNAD
-1207 EVADWLATFDA
+1207 EVADWLTAFDA
-1218 GKLHPLHRNCDW
+1218 GKLHPVHRQCDW
-1230 SPTLITEGDWTPCQ
+1230 SPTLVAEGDWTPCQ

-1263 TPLGNL
+1263 TPLGGL
-1269 ALVEPGSRRLRD
+1269 ALVEPGGRRLRD

-1286 LGKPM
+1286 LDQSM
-1291 SGAKYPVVWT
+1291 RHASYPVVWT
-1301 HQTNERRAMRSFSD
+1301 HETNERRAMRSFSD
-1315 YNTEPKPAKHE
+1315 YNTEPKPAKRD
-1326 YATEVLW
+1326 YATDVLW

-1340 VACKINPQA
+1340 VACKIRA
-1349 IAVTAIHLPS
+1349 SRIRVAAIHTPVPV
-1359 AALGQPFVPVTPLP
+1359 LGQPFIPVTPLP
-1373 QVEAPAETLAA
+1373 SVEHPAETLVA

-1404 KLTYSDYSLDQ
+1404 ALDYSDYSLDQ

-1421 PDPAKCDLAPLAT
+1421 PNPAKCDLAPLAT
-1434 AFRELGDAELLP
+1434 AFRELGDADLLP
-1446 WPRMNECPVRAHLDA
+1446 WPRMNECPVRTRLDA

-1489 RPADPFE
+1489 KPADPFE
-1496 EPEDFLSFLMSGPSL
+1496 EPRDFASFLASGPSL
-1511 EGLDLERDRSPP
+1511 EGLALERDRSPT
-1523 REIKLPLNVKVP
+1523 RDIELPLNVQVP
-1535 PDAEL
+1535 PDADP